1 MGAVRL
7 RLGSREPGSGFIH
20 CGWIDPHL
28 YLSYTK
34 TKIHHRDIPAFLQ
47 TLEAGKAMVEKVRKG
62 LWDKRAPNSEL
73 VYPHVHIFNP
83 EPLRRSMNRALL
95 EQVRGWVGW

>member
-1 MGAVRL
+1 MCAHPIYPPPLNPNPTNRDV
-7 RLGSREPGSGFIH
+7 PG
-20 CGWIDPHL
+20 
-28 YLSYTK
+28 
-34 TKIHHRDIPAFLQ
+34 FLQ
-47 TLEAGKAMVEKVRKG
+47 TLETGKAAVEKVRQG

-95 EQVRGWVGW
+95 EQVRACVWLR